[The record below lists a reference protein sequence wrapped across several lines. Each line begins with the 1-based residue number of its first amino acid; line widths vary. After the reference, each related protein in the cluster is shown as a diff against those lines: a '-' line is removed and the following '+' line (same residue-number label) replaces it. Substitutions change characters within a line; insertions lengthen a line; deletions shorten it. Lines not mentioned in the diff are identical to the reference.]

1 MKDTPHLFKQAIPF
15 FLDKFTAELDR
26 GFFLNGKNKYLLIL
40 NWGEGQSPAPKEII
54 KSIINKV
61 SKQASLRS
69 EVHSFYSDI
78 TDYHISNELHFTKLI
93 RKLDL
98 DFNYSIDGKDLKFEI
113 MPNLS
118 EIYKDKV
125 QFAYYLYCGTH
136 IIKKLPYSNSTSFS
150 EYIENINDTLEI
162 KVFLKDSFGFTR
174 STICKIF

>member
-1 MKDTPHLFKQAIPF
+1 M
-15 FLDKFTAELDR
+15 
-26 GFFLNGKNKYLLIL
+26 
-40 NWGEGQSPAPKEII
+40 
-54 KSIINKV
+54 
-61 SKQASLRS
+61 
-69 EVHSFYSDI
+69 
-78 TDYHISNELHFTKLI
+78 I

-136 IIKKLPYSNSTSFS
+136 IIKKLPYSYSTSFS

-174 STICKIF
+174 STTCKIF